1 MFEYLYEWL
10 WNFVCYMILM
20 TAFIQVLPNN
30 SYQKYI
36 RFFFGLIMIL
46 LLASPFFR
54 ILGMETKL
62 DEIYQSSEY
71 RDVVKEIEQM
81 DERLRE
87 KEKNIWKEDGE

>member
-46 LLASPFFR
+46 LLASPLFR

-81 DERLRE
+81 DEYLKE